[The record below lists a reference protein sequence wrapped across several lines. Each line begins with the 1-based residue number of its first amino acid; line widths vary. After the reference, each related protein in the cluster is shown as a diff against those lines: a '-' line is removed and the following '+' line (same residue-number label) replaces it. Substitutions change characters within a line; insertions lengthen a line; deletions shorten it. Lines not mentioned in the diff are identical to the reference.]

1 MAFPQREQQIFNN
14 QHIMKKIKM
23 AYEAPIVTCLEI
35 RYEVNVMSGVDATIF
50 VNPSAS
56 VDDQSDADWWN

>member
-1 MAFPQREQQIFNN
+1 
-14 QHIMKKIKM
+14 MKKIKM